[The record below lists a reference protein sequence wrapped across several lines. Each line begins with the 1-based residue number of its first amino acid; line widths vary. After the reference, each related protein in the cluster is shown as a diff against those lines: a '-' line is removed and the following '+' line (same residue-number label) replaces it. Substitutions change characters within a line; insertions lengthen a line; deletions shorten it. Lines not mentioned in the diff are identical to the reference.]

1 MVGDQRWKQDGKEDG
16 GDQSVDL
23 RGDRQREGEGGQGA
37 KEAALEELVEDRG
50 SQVLREGS
58 AQEGDE
64 GQGQ

>member
-1 MVGDQRWKQDGKEDG
+1 MGGDQDV
-16 GDQSVDL
+16 GDQSVDQ

-37 KEAALEELVEDRG
+37 KKAALEELVEGRR

-64 GQGQ
+64 GHGQ